1 MSKAPGKPFGK
12 PGNKLKILPSFEFS
26 TNGQQEEPPKQ
37 SPLEKP
43 KSTFKKT
50 GGKQKILF
58 YKASI

>member
-1 MSKAPGKPFGK
+1 MSKS
-12 PGNKLKILPSFEFS
+12 GNKLKILPSFEFS

-50 GGKQKILF
+50 GGKPQILF
-58 YKASI
+58 YKPTI